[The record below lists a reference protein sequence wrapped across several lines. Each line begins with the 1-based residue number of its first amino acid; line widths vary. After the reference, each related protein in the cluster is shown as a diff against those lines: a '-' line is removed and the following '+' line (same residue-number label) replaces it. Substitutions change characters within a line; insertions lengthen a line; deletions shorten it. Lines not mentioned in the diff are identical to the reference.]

1 MSKHILVAYDFSG
14 PSNRALEVAH
24 HLRSRLRA
32 AVDVVHVF
40 LDPFSE
46 LEHPP
51 KESIW
56 ANAKQMDAHL
66 EAMKSQVRAATE
78 DVFGPEAQAVT
89 VHAVRGR
96 PAVEVMRLAEQVG
109 ADLLVVGATGKG
121 GVERALLGSVSTH
134 LIRKSPVPVLTV
146 K

>member
-1 MSKHILVAYDFSG
+1 MTKHILVAYDFSA
-14 PSNRALEVAH
+14 PSNRALELAH
-24 HLRSRLRA
+24 HLRARLRA

-40 LDPFSE
+40 VDPFAE

-56 ANAKQMDAHL
+56 ATPEQMEAHL
-66 EAMKSQVRAATE
+66 EAMRGQVRAAVE
-78 DVFGPEAQAVT
+78 DVFGPDLHAVT
-89 VHAVRGR
+89 VHAVRGQ
-96 PAVEVMRLAEQVG
+96 PAVELLRLADKVG
-109 ADLLVVGATGKG
+109 ADLIVVGATGKG

-134 LIRKSPVPVLTV
+134 LIRKSPVAVLTV

>member
-1 MSKHILVAYDFSG
+1 MAKHILVPYDFSG
-14 PSNRALEVAH
+14 PSNRALEMAH
-24 HLRSRLRA
+24 HLRSRLHA

-56 ANAKQMDAHL
+56 ASSEQMDAHL
-66 EAMKSQVRAATE
+66 EAVRGQVRAAVA
-78 DVFGPEAQAVT
+78 DVFGPDAQAVT
-89 VHAVRGR
+89 SHAVRGR
-96 PAVEVMRLAEQVG
+96 PAQEVLRVAEEVG

-121 GVERALLGSVSTH
+121 GVERALLGSVSAH
-134 LIRKSPVPVLTV
+134 LIRKSPIPVLTV